1 MPGVFLF
8 SVRPLVVLLPLVVA
22 QYVLAI
28 FALTRLA
35 MCRLP
40 AKKYVV
46 WNIAIVLALFVGSIV
61 FLCYYYGKRRAQA
74 LAEEAAEEAARRDN
88 AAAAGDGADG
98 GDRPQNA
105 GEEAHSASDG
115 DDPSGATTRGRR
127 E

>member
-46 WNIAIVLALFVGSIV
+46 WNIAIVLAFFVGSIV

-98 GDRPQNA
+98 DPPQNGG
-105 GEEAHSASDG
+105 GEVHSASDG

>member
-46 WNIAIVLALFVGSIV
+46 WNIAIVLAFFVGSIV

-74 LAEEAAEEAARRDN
+74 LAEEAAEEAAEQIEHTEE
-88 AAAAGDGADG
+88 DG
-98 GDRPQNA
+98 
-105 GEEAHSASDG
+105 
-115 DDPSGATTRGRR
+115 
-127 E
+127 

>member
-1 MPGVFLF
+1 
-8 SVRPLVVLLPLVVA
+8 
-22 QYVLAI
+22 
-28 FALTRLA
+28 

-46 WNIAIVLALFVGSIV
+46 WNIAIVLAFFVGSIV

-74 LAEEAAEEAARRDN
+74 LAEEAAEEAARRDT

-98 GDRPQNA
+98 DRPQNG
-105 GEEAHSASDG
+105 GEEVHSASDG

>member
-46 WNIAIVLALFVGSIV
+46 WNIAIVLAFFVGSIV

-74 LAEEAAEEAARRDN
+74 LAEEAAEEAARRNN

-98 GDRPQNA
+98 GDRPQI
-105 GEEAHSASDG
+105 EAAYG
-115 DDPSGATTRGRR
+115 DSEYVGSLQTEYDKLG
-127 E
+127 

>member
-1 MPGVFLF
+1 MLGVFLF

-46 WNIAIVLALFVGSIV
+46 WNIAIVLAFFVGSIV

-98 GDRPQNA
+98 DRPQNG
-105 GEEAHSASDG
+105 GEEVHSASDG

>member
-46 WNIAIVLALFVGSIV
+46 WNIAIVLAFFVGSIV
-61 FLCYYYGKRRAQA
+61 FLCYYYGKRRTQA

-98 GDRPQNA
+98 GDRPQNG

-115 DDPSGATTRGRR
+115 DDPSGATTHDGR

>member
-46 WNIAIVLALFVGSIV
+46 WNIAIVLAFFVGSIV

-74 LAEEAAEEAARRDN
+74 LAEDAAEEAARRDN

-98 GDRPQNA
+98 DPPQNG
-105 GEEAHSASDG
+105 GEEVHSASDG

>member
-46 WNIAIVLALFVGSIV
+46 WNIAIVLAFFVGSIV

-98 GDRPQNA
+98 DRPQNA

-115 DDPSGATTRGRR
+115 DDPSGATTHDGR

>member
-1 MPGVFLF
+1 MLGVFLF

-46 WNIAIVLALFVGSIV
+46 WNIAIVLAFFVGSIV

-74 LAEEAAEEAARRDN
+74 LAEEAAEEEARRDN

-98 GDRPQNA
+98 DRPQNG
-105 GEEAHSASDG
+105 GEEVHSASDG

>member
-46 WNIAIVLALFVGSIV
+46 WNIAIVLAFFVGSIV

-74 LAEEAAEEAARRDN
+74 LAEDAAEEAARRDN
-88 AAAAGDGADG
+88 AAAAGDGAG
-98 GDRPQNA
+98 GDRPQNG
-105 GEEAHSASDG
+105 GEEVHSALDG
-115 DDPSGATTRGRR
+115 DDPSGATTHDGR